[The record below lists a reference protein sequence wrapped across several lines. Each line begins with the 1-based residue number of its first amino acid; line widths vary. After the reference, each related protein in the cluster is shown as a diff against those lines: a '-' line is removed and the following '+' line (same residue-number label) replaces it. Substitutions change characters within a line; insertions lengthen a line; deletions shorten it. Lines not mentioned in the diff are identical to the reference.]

1 MAVMPTSA
9 RLGNLFLSERWTSSH
24 SETQN
29 FYSPLEPMSAK
40 QADMKSRWQFS
51 EHKGVCLPPRT
62 DQVNDWTEK
71 SLVVITRNSMIS

>member
-1 MAVMPTSA
+1 MAVMPASA
-9 RLGNLFLSERWTSSH
+9 QLGNLLLSECWTSSH

-40 QADMKSRWQFS
+40 QADMKSRWKFS
-51 EHKGVCLPPRT
+51 EHKRVCQTLRT

-71 SLVVITRNSMIS
+71 SLVVITCNSKIS

>member
-29 FYSPLEPMSAK
+29 FQGPLEPMSAK
-40 QADMKSRWQFS
+40 QADLKSRWQFS

-71 SLVVITRNSMIS
+71 SLVVITCNSMIS

>member
-1 MAVMPTSA
+1 MAVMPTLA

-51 EHKGVCLPPRT
+51 EHKGVCLTPRT
-62 DQVNDWTEK
+62 DQVNDWSEK
-71 SLVVITRNSMIS
+71 SLVVITFNSKIS

>member
-51 EHKGVCLPPRT
+51 EHKRVCLTPRT
-62 DQVNDWTEK
+62 DQVNDWSEK
-71 SLVVITRNSMIS
+71 SLVVITFNSKIS

>member
-51 EHKGVCLPPRT
+51 EHKGVCLTPCT
-62 DQVNDWTEK
+62 GQVNDWTKK
-71 SLVVITRNSMIS
+71 SLVVITRNSKIS

>member
-51 EHKGVCLPPRT
+51 GHKGVCLTPRT
-62 DQVNDWTEK
+62 DQVNDWTKK
-71 SLVVITRNSMIS
+71 SLVVITCNSMIS

>member
-51 EHKGVCLPPRT
+51 EHKRVCLTPRT

-71 SLVVITRNSMIS
+71 SLVVITCNSMIS

>member
-1 MAVMPTSA
+1 MAVMPTLA

-71 SLVVITRNSMIS
+71 SLVVITCNSMIS

>member
-1 MAVMPTSA
+1 MPASA
-9 RLGNLFLSERWTSSH
+9 PLGNLLLFERWTSSH

-29 FYSPLEPMSAK
+29 FHCPLEPMSAK

-51 EHKGVCLPPRT
+51 EHKRVCQTLRT

-71 SLVVITRNSMIS
+71 SLVVITHNSMIN

>member
-51 EHKGVCLPPRT
+51 GHKGVCLTPRT
-62 DQVNDWTEK
+62 DQVNDWTKK
-71 SLVVITRNSMIS
+71 SLVVITCNSKKS

>member
-1 MAVMPTSA
+1 MAVMPASA
-9 RLGNLFLSERWTSSH
+9 RLGNLLLSERWTSSH

-51 EHKGVCLPPRT
+51 EHKRVCLTPRT

-71 SLVVITRNSMIS
+71 SLVVITHNSMIN